1 MRSPLSGLSPTSWV
15 TAQNVFKHLFA
26 IGLFAIQAPM
36 LGPHAFGLIALV
48 MVFIGFCE
56 QVLEIAS
63 IDGLI
68 SVKDI
73 DERHY
78 ATMNAVNI
86 AFALA
91 LAALIFV
98 FAGRIAVMFRE
109 PELEL
114 ILRIMA
120 LLPLLSLLGAA
131 PNAACRRELQFE
143 PLVKRVFVSTLASGA
158 VGLVLT
164 LMHYGVWALVWQAI
178 VQRLMN
184 VAIVW
189 KLVNLRFRIGFS
201 LPHFRELQRYAAPML
216 LTQSM
221 SWLGEQAPRYILGF
235 FLGATELGLYSLAGR
250 LCDVVLQLTLSPRYA
265 VARVEMREFIDRPGI
280 EVAMR
285 RVLTQM
291 SALAFPACIG
301 GVVLMPL
308 LFSTWLNAR
317 WADGVVPAQLMILGL
332 LPYVTH
338 YGLSAAL
345 LGTNRQSAIAINA
358 TAQTLIVI
366 PVTAVSAPFGLYT
379 ATAAIACRPLLTAT
393 IPMLFA
399 RHYCGLA
406 PKDVLLP
413 QVPALLASAAT
424 GAVIWG
430 LNLLLAPYLNQVV
443 LLAWL
448 MLAGAVTYA
457 ALIARL
463 LPEVAAWLMMRLPAL
478 RGRSPGAN

>member
-1 MRSPLSGLSPTSWV
+1 
-15 TAQNVFKHLFA
+15 
-26 IGLFAIQAPM
+26 
-36 LGPHAFGLIALV
+36 

-68 SVKDI
+68 SVKNL

-86 AFALA
+86 ALSGSI
-91 LAALIFV
+91 AALIV
-98 FAGRIAVMFRE
+98 LLAGRIAVTFRE

-114 ILRIMA
+114 VLRVMA
-120 LLPLLSLLGAA
+120 VLPLLSLLGAA
-131 PNAACRRELQFE
+131 PNAACRRALQFE
-143 PLVKRVFVSTLASGA
+143 PLVKRVFVSTAVSGA

-164 LMHYGVWALVWQAI
+164 FMHFGVWALVWQAL

-184 VAIVW
+184 VVIVW

-201 LPHFRELQRYAAPML
+201 LPHYREMQRYAAPML

-221 SWLGEQAPRYILGF
+221 TWLGEQAPRYILGF
-235 FLGATELGLYSLAGR
+235 FLGATELGLFSLAGR
-250 LCDVVLQLTLSPRYA
+250 LCDIVLQLTLSPRYS
-265 VARVEMREFIDRPGI
+265 VARVEMREFIDRQAGI

-291 SALAFPACIG
+291 SALAFPACIV

-317 WADGVVPAQLMILGL
+317 WADGVIPAQLMILGL

-338 YGLSAAL
+338 YSLSAAL

-366 PVTAVSAPFGLYT
+366 PITAVSAPFGLLT
-379 ATAAIACRPLLTAT
+379 ATTAIACRPLLTAS
-393 IPMLFA
+393 IPMWFA
-399 RHYCGLA
+399 RRYCGLKL
-406 PKDVLLP
+406 KDVLLP
-413 QVPALLASAAT
+413 QVPALIAAT
-424 GAVIWG
+424 AAAAVVWG

-443 LLAWL
+443 LLVWL
-448 MLAGAVTYA
+448 VLAGAATYA

-463 LPEVAAWLMMRLPAL
+463 LPEVAAPLTRVAATIL
-478 RGRSPGAN
+478 RKTDRTGRVA

>member
-1 MRSPLSGLSPTSWV
+1 
-15 TAQNVFKHLFA
+15 
-26 IGLFAIQAPM
+26 
-36 LGPHAFGLIALV
+36 
-48 MVFIGFCE
+48 
-56 QVLEIAS
+56 
-63 IDGLI
+63 
-68 SVKDI
+68 
-73 DERHY
+73 
-78 ATMNAVNI
+78 
-86 AFALA
+86 
-91 LAALIFV
+91 
-98 FAGRIAVMFRE
+98 
-109 PELEL
+109 
-114 ILRIMA
+114 
-120 LLPLLSLLGAA
+120 
-131 PNAACRRELQFE
+131 
-143 PLVKRVFVSTLASGA
+143 
-158 VGLVLT
+158 
-164 LMHYGVWALVWQAI
+164 MHYGVWALVCQAL

-184 VAIVW
+184 VVIVW

-201 LPHFRELQRYAAPML
+201 LPHYKDVQRYAAPML

-250 LCDVVLQLTLSPRYA
+250 LCDIVLQLTLSPRYS
-265 VARVEMREFIDRPGI
+265 VARVEMREFIDRQAGI

-366 PVTAVSAPFGLYT
+366 PVTTVSAPFGLLT
-379 ATAAIACRPLLTAT
+379 ATAAIACRPLLTAS
-393 IPMLFA
+393 IPMWFA
-399 RHYCGLA
+399 RRYCGLTL
-406 PKDVLLP
+406 KDVLLP
-413 QVPALLASAAT
+413 QVPALLASMGT
-424 GAVIWG
+424 GAIVWG
-430 LNLLLAPYLNQVV
+430 LNLLMAPYLNQVV

-448 MLAGAVTYA
+448 VLVGAVTYA

-463 LPEVAAWLMMRLPAL
+463 LPEVAAPFIQVAVTRIRKAA
-478 RGRSPGAN
+478 RTRRVA